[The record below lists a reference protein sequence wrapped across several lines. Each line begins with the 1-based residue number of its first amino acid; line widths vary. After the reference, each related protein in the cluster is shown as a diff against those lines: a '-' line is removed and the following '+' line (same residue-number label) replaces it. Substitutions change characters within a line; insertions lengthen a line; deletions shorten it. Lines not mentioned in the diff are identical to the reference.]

1 MDSSDQIKKILVVG
15 STGFIGTHVVNK
27 AIEKNLQVVGL
38 GLPDPNVKLE
48 SYNYELILE
57 DLNKMSLKQLV
68 DMFADIDAVV
78 YSVGPDDRELT
89 LPGFSA
95 RDYYYSR
102 LVTYVKPIVEACKL
116 ARVKKLIILGSYFSY
131 FNNIKNPHLTVGQL
145 AEHHPY
151 ISARVRQESELIQL
165 GGGYINNGTDVVVL
179 QVPYVFGALPGQVPI
194 WKKVFVDE
202 FAELPFAIVGRGG
215 TNAIH
220 VQKLAQLIVCAVYS
234 GRHGDRLPLGDENLR
249 LGTIVREFYQAMNL
263 KKPVLALP
271 AMILNYLLKAK
282 TKKLDE
288 SNQESGLDYQYLAG
302 DILSKDLYFEPG
314 FVHNYLGLN
323 NRFKSDDYDV
333 FSGIRESAKIT
344 KELIDAK
351 KDIDKF

>member
-1 MDSSDQIKKILVVG
+1 MDSSDEIKKIFIIG
-15 STGFIGTHVVNK
+15 STGFIGTHVVDK
-27 AIEKNLQVVGL
+27 AIEQNLQVVGL
-38 GLPDPNVKLE
+38 GLPDPNIKVE
-48 SYNYELILE
+48 NYRYELLLE
-57 DLNKMSLKQLV
+57 DLNKLSLRQLV

-78 YSVGPDDRELT
+78 YSVGPDDRELP

-95 RDYYYSR
+95 TDYYYSR
-102 LVTYVKPIVEACKL
+102 LVTYVKPVVEACKL

-131 FNNIKNPHLTVGQL
+131 FNNTKNPYLKIGQL

-151 ISARVRQESELIQL
+151 IRARVRQESELIQL
-165 GGGYINNGTDVVVL
+165 GGGYVNNGTDVVVL

-194 WKKVFVDE
+194 WKKVFIDE
-202 FAELPFAIVGRGG
+202 FAELSFAVIGRGG

-220 VQKLAQLIVCAVYS
+220 VQKLAQLIVCAIYS
-234 GRHGDRLPLGDENLR
+234 GRHGDRLPLGDENLK
-249 LGTIVREFYQAMNL
+249 LGTIIREFYQAMNL

-271 AMILNYLLKAK
+271 AFILNFLLKAK
-282 TKKLDE
+282 TKKLEE
-288 SNQESGLDYQYLAG
+288 SNQESGLDYQFLAS

-323 NRFKSDDYDV
+323 KRFKSEDYDV

-344 KELIDAK
+344 KELIDAQK
-351 KDIDKF
+351 NNN